1 MKDFRAPFH
10 TILAHLTNIFRY
22 DRNTPIVYENAAIF
36 TCSAPS
42 RMTPM
47 YSHELDTIRLA
58 LIQASERINRITYE
72 GLKVQV
78 KSDGS
83 PVTNADLEVNQILQH
98 VLLKAFPNDG
108 WLSEESPDDSPR
120 LHTQRVWILD
130 PIDGTKPFIKSLPHY
145 TISLALIDKGEP
157 VIGVIFNPATQEY
170 FCAIQGQQAT
180 LNGQPIHVRTTTDPS
195 RRTFLVNPWQVKP
208 PTLKAWR
215 KEHHCP
221 PLLGSIAYSI
231 ALVAA
236 GQVDG
241 VINTG
246 PQNEWDIAA
255 GLILVHAAG
264 GLIFDKNLKPIQCN
278 QPIPR
283 VNGIIAIRPDALPAI
298 QQCLTD
304 IHASCK

>member
-1 MKDFRAPFH
+1 MKDLWAPFH
-10 TILAHLTNIFRY
+10 TIIAHLTNIFRY
-22 DRNTPIVYENAAIF
+22 DKNSPIVYENTTIF
-36 TCSAPS
+36 TCSEPS
-42 RMTPM
+42 RMMPA
-47 YSHELDTIRLA
+47 YSHELDTIHRA
-58 LIQASERINRITYE
+58 LSQASQRLNRITYE

-83 PVTNADLEVNQILQH
+83 PVTNADLEVNEILQH
-98 VLLKAFPNDG
+98 LLLKAFPNDA

-120 LHTQRVWILD
+120 LHAQRVWILD
-130 PIDGTKPFIKSLPHY
+130 PIDGTKPFIKGLPHY

-170 FCAIQGQQAT
+170 FCAIQGQHAT
-180 LNGQPIHVRTTTDPS
+180 LNGQPIHVRTTNDPS
-195 RRTFLVNPWQVKP
+195 RRTFLVNPWQFNP

-221 PLLGSIAYSI
+221 PLLGSIAYSL

-241 VINTG
+241 VINVAS
-246 PQNEWDIAA
+246 QNEWDIAA
-255 GLILVHAAG
+255 SLILVQAAG
-264 GLIFDKNLKPIQCN
+264 GLVFDRNQNPIQCN
-278 QPIPR
+278 QPNPT

-298 QQCLTD
+298 KQCLTD
-304 IHASCK
+304 INVSCQ

>member
-1 MKDFRAPFH
+1 MKDLWAPFH

-22 DRNTPIVYENAAIF
+22 DRNTPIVYENTTIS
-36 TCSAPS
+36 TCSEPS
-42 RMTPM
+42 RMM
-47 YSHELDTIRLA
+47 SAYSHELATIHLA
-58 LIQASERINRITYE
+58 LRQASHRLNSIRYE

-78 KSDGS
+78 KFDGS
-83 PVTNADLEVNQILQH
+83 PVTNADLEVNQIVQH
-98 VLLKAFPNDG
+98 TLSDVFPNDA

-120 LHTQRVWILD
+120 LHTERVWVLD

-180 LNGQPIHVRTTTDPS
+180 LNGQPIHVRTTTEPS
-195 RRTFLVNPWQVKP
+195 HRTFLVNPWQVNP

-215 KEHHCP
+215 KEHFCP
-221 PLLGSIAYSI
+221 PLFGSIAYSI

-241 VINTG
+241 MINVA

-255 GLILVHAAG
+255 GLILVQAAG
-264 GLIFDKNLKPIQCN
+264 GLVFDRNQNPIHCN
-278 QPIPR
+278 QPNPS
-283 VNGIIAIRPDALPAI
+283 VNGIIAIRPDALPTI
-298 QQCLTD
+298 QQWLTA
-304 IHASCK
+304 IPVSCK

>member
-1 MKDFRAPFH
+1 
-10 TILAHLTNIFRY
+10 
-22 DRNTPIVYENAAIF
+22 
-36 TCSAPS
+36 
-42 RMTPM
+42 M
-47 YSHELDTIRLA
+47 YSHELDTIRFA
-58 LIQASERINRITYE
+58 FRQASERLNRITYE

-83 PVTNADLEVNQILQH
+83 PVTNADLEVNQIVQH
-98 VLLKAFPNDG
+98 TLLDVFPKDA
-108 WLSEESPDDSPR
+108 WLSEESPDESPR

-130 PIDGTKPFIKSLPHY
+130 PIDGTKPFIKGLPHY

-180 LNGQPIHVRTTTDPS
+180 LNGQPIHVRTTTDSS
-195 RRTFLVNPWQVKP
+195 RRTFLVNHWQVNQ

-255 GLILVHAAG
+255 GLLLVQTAG
-264 GLIFDKNLKPIQCN
+264 GLIFDKNLKPVQCN
-278 QPIPR
+278 QPNPT
-283 VNGIIAIRPDALPAI
+283 VSGIIAIRPDALPTI
-298 QQCLTD
+298 QHWLTEID
-304 IHASCK
+304 GSGK

>member
-1 MKDFRAPFH
+1 MM
-10 TILAHLTNIFRY
+10 
-22 DRNTPIVYENAAIF
+22 
-36 TCSAPS
+36 S
-42 RMTPM
+42 M
-47 YSHELDTIRLA
+47 YSHELDTIRFA
-58 LIQASERINRITYE
+58 LSQAGERLNRITYE
-72 GLKVQV
+72 GLKIQV

-83 PVTNADLEVNQILQH
+83 PVTNADLEVNQIVQQT
-98 VLLKAFPNDG
+98 LLDVFPKDA

-130 PIDGTKPFIKSLPHY
+130 PIDGTKPFIKGLPHY
-145 TISLALIDKGEP
+145 TISLALVDKGEP

-180 LNGQPIHVRTTTDPS
+180 LNGQPIHVHTTTDPS
-195 RRTFLVNPWQVKP
+195 RRTFLVYPWQINQ

-241 VINTG
+241 VINVA

-264 GLIFDKNLKPIQCN
+264 GLVFDCNQNPIHCN
-278 QPIPR
+278 QPNPI
-283 VNGIIAIRPDALPAI
+283 VNGIIAIRPDALPTI
-298 QQCLTD
+298 QQWLTEID
-304 IHASCK
+304 VSGK

>member
-1 MKDFRAPFH
+1 MANENT
-10 TILAHLTNIFRY
+10 TILN
-22 DRNTPIVYENAAIF
+22 
-36 TCSAPS
+36 CSESS
-42 RMTPM
+42 RMMSM
-47 YSHELDTIRLA
+47 YNHELDTIQLA
-58 LIQASERINRITYE
+58 LSQASQRLNRIIYE

-83 PVTNADLEVNQILQH
+83 PVTNADLEVNQILRH
-98 VLLKAFPNDG
+98 ELLKDFPNDA
-108 WLSEESPDDSPR
+108 WLSEESPDNSPR

-130 PIDGTKPFIKSLPHY
+130 PIDGTKPFIKGLPHY

-195 RRTFLVNPWQVKP
+195 RRTFLVNPWQVDK
-208 PTLKAWR
+208 PTLKLWR
-215 KEHHCP
+215 NKHHCP
-221 PLLGSIAYSI
+221 PLLGSIAYSL

-241 VINTG
+241 VINAA

-255 GLILVHAAG
+255 SLILVQQAG
-264 GLIFDKNLKPIQCN
+264 GLVFDRNQNPIQCN
-278 QPIPR
+278 QPHPI

-304 IHASCK
+304 INVSCK

>member
-1 MKDFRAPFH
+1 MM
-10 TILAHLTNIFRY
+10 
-22 DRNTPIVYENAAIF
+22 
-36 TCSAPS
+36 S
-42 RMTPM
+42 M
-47 YSHELDTIRLA
+47 YNHELDTIQLA
-58 LIQASERINRITYE
+58 LRQASQRLNRIIYE

-83 PVTNADLEVNQILQH
+83 PVTNADLEVNHILQH
-98 VLLKAFPNDG
+98 LLLKAFPNDA

-130 PIDGTKPFIKSLPHY
+130 PIDGTKPFIKGLPHY

-195 RRTFLVNPWQVKP
+195 GLTFLVNPWQVNQ
-208 PTLKAWR
+208 PTLKPWR
-215 KEHHCP
+215 NKHHCP
-221 PLLGSIAYSI
+221 PLLGSIAYSL

-241 VINTG
+241 VINVA

-255 GLILVHAAG
+255 SLILVQAAG
-264 GLIFDKNLKPIQCN
+264 GLVFDRNQNPIQCN
-278 QPIPR
+278 QPNPT
-283 VNGIIAIRPDALPAI
+283 VNGIIAIRPDALPTI

-304 IHASCK
+304 INVSCK

>member
-1 MKDFRAPFH
+1 MMPA
-10 TILAHLTNIFRY
+10 
-22 DRNTPIVYENAAIF
+22 
-36 TCSAPS
+36 
-42 RMTPM
+42 

-58 LIQASERINRITYE
+58 LSQASERLNRITYE
-72 GLKVQV
+72 GLKVQI

-98 VLLKAFPNDG
+98 LLLTAFPDDA

-130 PIDGTKPFIKSLPHY
+130 PIDGTKPFIKSLPHF
-145 TISLALIDKGEP
+145 TISLALIDNGEP

-180 LNGQPIHVRTTTDPS
+180 LNGQPIQVRTTTDPS
-195 RRTFLVNPWQVKP
+195 RRTFLVNPWQVKQA
-208 PTLKAWR
+208 TLKAWR

-231 ALVAA
+231 ALVAS

-264 GLIFDKNLKPIQCN
+264 GLIFDKNLKPVQCN
-278 QPIPR
+278 QPIPS
-283 VNGIIAIRPDALPAI
+283 VNGIIAIRPDALPTI
-298 QQCLTD
+298 QQWLTE
-304 IHASCK
+304 IRVTCK